1 MNAGGVDKACKSRGR
16 ITGKDKGKKGT
27 VVHAYPK
34 RRQVV
39 VEGVHVVKRSLKPR
53 GESSQGQI
61 VEKSLPIDASNVA
74 LAAAEKKTKKKTK

>member
-1 MNAGGVDKACKSRGR
+1 VWPNR
-16 ITGKDKGKKGT
+16 
-27 VVHAYPK
+27 
-34 RRQVV
+34 
-39 VEGVHVVKRSLKPR
+39 HVVKRSLKPR